1 MVLICPNSEVISG
14 LATLGYEVNAGQ
26 IQRER
31 KKLRGTAE
39 E

>member
-1 MVLICPNSEVISG
+1 LE
-14 LATLGYEVNAGQ
+14 TLGYEVNASQ

-31 KKLRGTAE
+31 KKLRGPAE